1 MIIENND
8 YVHDTAQI
16 NKSIK
21 CVLQS
26 LRNIKKIKHNIK
38 KMKHPCAKI
47 WDSNLNK
54 NDKA

>member
-8 YVHDTAQI
+8 DVHDTAQ
-16 NKSIK
+16 IK

-38 KMKHPCAKI
+38 KMKHPCVKI
-47 WDSNLNK
+47 
-54 NDKA
+54 